1 MSHLCCTTPSRCGP
15 CNCCA
20 SAVTSALRYWLAN
33 EGAKGIAVNESAPA
47 GIAAVKNAMADQKQQ
62 NPMSDHYVAA
72 HLPGQPGAAAIPM
85 EAALRKPAERRKV
98 ALVVAHGM
106 GSQVAYE
113 TLEGIVQEI
122 RKHGSERGQRE
133 IPVGVGLADLNGML
147 LARAE
152 MTLRDDNQRELDLHV
167 YEAYWAPLTEGKVTA
182 RDAIWFLFM
191 GGLRG
196 CWSSGW
202 KGKFNRWMFQNWQHF
217 TIHHIR
223 LLVSF
228 LLAMGVI
235 AALFVMNA
243 AMVTVTAKSVASSSQ
258 FLPVITND
266 FWAFEWRAIL
276 YLLLGIG
283 IPMLLRSWRQKS
295 GNTFELAAPVKYFLR
310 FWVFLAI
317 AMTIRSGA
325 IVGWHLASQG
335 GGVTASFVHGFMA
348 HLTQATSY
356 VAGNLPAGMAEWIGN
371 AWASLSR
378 VSVFL
383 LGGPISSGNQTVG
396 QTQPTIK
403 QLAVLGIG
411 LAIAYGGRW
420 FLREYV
426 GDVAVYVSSFAVSKF
441 DELRNQI
448 QATTLN
454 VFQHV
459 YQLEAPES
467 KARRAEQ
474 VKRNEKKSEIEF
486 EYQEIVV
493 AGHSLGS
500 LIVYDTLNALINLPP
515 ESLLEAK
522 SLDVPGR
529 TKAFVTF
536 GSPMDKTA
544 FVFRT
549 QRPEQNEVREA
560 LAGTKQPMVLD
571 YRFRPKHWVN
581 IYAPDDWISGS
592 LEYYDLPDPK
602 QPDGSDNGKR
612 VVNVEDPEGCVPLAS
627 HVFYWQS
634 RILQEALWNAIVLD
648 PRGRTP

>member
-1 MSHLCCTTPSRCGP
+1 M
-15 CNCCA
+15 
-20 SAVTSALRYWLAN
+20 
-33 EGAKGIAVNESAPA
+33 NESAPA
-47 GIAAVKNAMADQKQQ
+47 GKVAVKNEKADMQQ
-62 NPMSDHYVAA
+62 PNPMSDHYVAA
-72 HLPGQPGAAAIPM
+72 HLPGQPEAAAIPM

-122 RKHGSERGQRE
+122 RKHCYENGRGAL
-133 IPVGVGLADLNGML
+133 PVGVGLADLDGTL

-152 MTLRDDNQRELDLHV
+152 MTLSDENHQEIDLHV

-196 CWSSGW
+196 FFGSGK
-202 KGKFNRWMFQNWQHF
+202 KGEFRRWMFQDWQDF
-217 TIHHIR
+217 TIHHFR
-223 LLVSF
+223 LLVAF
-228 LLAMGVI
+228 LLAMSVI

-243 AMVTVTAKSVASSSQ
+243 AIATLTAKSFVSQSDLLPAVASD
-258 FLPVITND
+258 LWT
-266 FWAFEWRAIL
+266 FEWQAIL
-276 YLLLGIG
+276 YLSLGIG
-283 IPMLLRSWRQKS
+283 IPMFLRQRCMKS
-295 GNTFELAAPVKYFLR
+295 GRTFKLPSMGNYFLR
-310 FWVFLAI
+310 FWVFLAV
-317 AMTIRSGA
+317 AATIWSG
-325 IVGWHLASQG
+325 IRVGLHLATQG
-335 GGVTASFVHGFMA
+335 ATSLPDVGGWLWASFGQVVRGIVVPRWPGIMPWIDGKFALFADMARSIDERVTAFMA
-348 HLTQATSY
+348 GHN
-356 VAGNLPAGMAEWIGN
+356 VI
-371 AWASLSR
+371 
-378 VSVFL
+378 
-383 LGGPISSGNQTVG
+383 
-396 QTQPTIK
+396 TQPRPRD
-403 QLAVLGIG
+403 LVVLGIAV
-411 LAIAYGGRW
+411 AIAYGGRW

-441 DELRNQI
+441 DELRRQI
-448 QATTLN
+448 QAATLN

-459 YQLEAPES
+459 YQQESEKS

-474 VKRNEKKSEIEF
+474 VEKGERQSEIEF
-486 EYQEIVV
+486 EYKEIVV

-515 ESLLEAK
+515 ESLVDGK

-549 QRPEQNEVREA
+549 QRPEENEVREA

-592 LEYYDLPDPK
+592 LEYYDLPDPRL
-602 QPDGSDNGKR
+602 PVGADNEKR
-612 VVNVEDPEGCVPLAS
+612 VVNVADPEGCVPLAS

-634 RILQEALWNAIVLD
+634 RMLQQALWSAIVLD
-648 PRGRTP
+648 PRSQTP

>member
-1 MSHLCCTTPSRCGP
+1 M
-15 CNCCA
+15 
-20 SAVTSALRYWLAN
+20 N
-33 EGAKGIAVNESAPA
+33 EGAPVGKAGVN
-47 GIAAVKNAMADQKQQ
+47 NAQAEKKQQ

-72 HLPGQPGAAAIPM
+72 HLPGQPEPAAMPM
-85 EAALRKPAERRKV
+85 EVAPRRPVERRKV

-113 TLEGIVQEI
+113 TLEAIVQEI
-122 RKHGSERGQRE
+122 RKHGYENGHRE
-133 IPVGVGLADLNGML
+133 LPVRVGLADLNGTL

-152 MTLRDDNQRELDLHV
+152 MTLSDGNHQEIDLHV

-196 CWSSGW
+196 FFGSGK
-202 KGKFNRWMFQNWQHF
+202 KGEFRRWMFQNWQHF
-217 TIHHIR
+217 TIHHFR

-235 AALFVMNA
+235 ASLFVMNA
-243 AMVTVTAKSVASSSQ
+243 TIVTLTAKSFVSQSGLLPAVASD
-258 FLPVITND
+258 LWT
-266 FWAFEWRAIL
+266 FEWQAIL
-276 YLLLGIG
+276 YLSIGIG
-283 IPMLLRSWRQKS
+283 IPMFLRSRAIRK
-295 GNTFELAAPVKYFLR
+295 GKTFELSGLWKSFLR

-317 AMTIRSGA
+317 PTTIWSGA
-325 IVGWHLASQG
+325 RVGVRLATKGAWTLPDLGAKLMADVGQFLRGIV
-335 GGVTASFVHGFMA
+335 ASFSPGTMHGIDGIF
-348 HLTQATSY
+348 
-356 VAGNLPAGMAEWIGN
+356 
-371 AWASLSR
+371 ASLAGWARS
-378 VSVFL
+378 
-383 LGGPISSGNQTVG
+383 IEAQMTAW
-396 QTQPTIK
+396 
-403 QLAVLGIG
+403 LARHNVTSNPSLRDLAILGISVG
-411 LAIAYGGRW
+411 IAYGGRW

-441 DELRNQI
+441 DELRSEI
-448 QATTLN
+448 QATTLK

-459 YQLEAPES
+459 YQQESEKS
-467 KARRAEQ
+467 KAQRAEQ
-474 VKRNEKKSEIEF
+474 AKRGERQSEIDF
-486 EYQEIVV
+486 EYREIVV

-500 LIVYDTLNALINLPP
+500 LIAYDTLNALINLPP
-515 ESLLEAK
+515 ESLLDGK

-549 QRPEQNEVREA
+549 QRPEDNEVREA

-592 LEYYDLPDPK
+592 LEFYDLPDPRLPVG
-602 QPDGSDNGKR
+602 PDNQKR
-612 VVNVEDPEGCVPLAS
+612 VVNVADPEGCVPLAS

-634 RILQEALWNAIVLD
+634 RMLQRVLWSAIVLD
-648 PRGRTP
+648 PRARTP